1 MAKASEQ
8 FRQSDVMAWG
18 LVALAA
24 AGFAVM
30 SANVSALVPAP
41 LLAGLHQTRLDGA
54 SIDQLRADVGN
65 LRREAQRLA
74 LANEQLAARFA
85 RAEQTGND
93 TTRRVGALE
102 VVMPA
107 LAENRVTSQMVDH
120 DAVTAAIGGET
131 VSFAAEGGSVTIR
144 QQPLAATSPGQPEP
158 PVWSGE
164 EAALKLPAAVG
175 YGIVLGS
182 ALAKDQAPQAWR
194 DLSMK
199 LGPLLF
205 GLSPYLVEAGAD
217 GGRRIL
223 VGPIPQLSE
232 ASAICARLE
241 RLEVSCRPMPFAGE
255 PLAP

>member
-1 MAKASEQ
+1 M
-8 FRQSDVMAWG
+8 VWG
-18 LVALAA
+18 MVALAA

-30 SANVSALVPAP
+30 SANVSALMPAP
-41 LLAGLHQTRLDGA
+41 LLAGLHQTRLEGA
-54 SIDQLRADVGN
+54 SIDQLRSDVGN

-85 RAEQTGND
+85 RAEETGND

-102 VVMPA
+102 VVLPA
-107 LAENRVTSQMVDH
+107 LAENRIAAQGVDH
-120 DAVTAAIGGET
+120 DAVTAAINTGET
-131 VSFAAEGGSVTIR
+131 LSFDAEGGSVTIR
-144 QQPLAATSPGQPEP
+144 QQPLAAAAPSQPEP
-158 PVWSGE
+158 PVLAGQQ
-164 EAALKLPAAVG
+164 AALTLPAAAG
-175 YGIVLGS
+175 YGIALGS
-182 ALAKDQAPQAWR
+182 ALAEEQAPQAWR

-205 GLSPYLVEAGAD
+205 GLSPYLVAAEEEGQ
-217 GGRRIL
+217 RRLL

-255 PLAP
+255 PLVP